1 MLRILIIAVLL
12 SASGTLSLT
21 AQTRHA
27 FVVGIDTYDNV
38 ASLAKARND
47 ARSVATALEEVGF
60 RTQLLI
66 DVDETALLT
75 ELTRFSGQ
83 LDPGDE
89 VVFYFAGHGVEIN
102 GRNYLLPADVP
113 SVAPGQELVV
123 TRGALPVSDVI
134 DQFNARG
141 VRLSLLILDA
151 CRDNPFE
158 TLGTRSLGRSVG
170 LGREEAPEGTF
181 VMFSAG
187 AGQQAL
193 DRLSTDDPN
202 PNSVFTRVLLP
213 RLTQPGLPL
222 RTMVREV
229 RSEVRA
235 LGRSVAHEQF
245 PAVYDQLDGAFTF
258 VPVAALPDPIDDGP
272 VAPPTSS
279 PVVSDPCAAARADW
293 PLIGE
298 NPSVALLEAYRAAHS
313 GCSLMVTLASER
325 LAALSDGPS
334 VTPPVVTPPVVTPTP
349 SPPTVTT
356 PTPIATPSTVTT
368 PTPIPT
374 PTPQGGSF
382 DVAQLLQACVAVAG
396 PNVSFADLQTGAGL
410 ERARRACGEVWDVM
424 VDRSSPDGIELTA
437 LIGRIAHARGDFAEA
452 AGYYQTAANGG
463 NAVAANSL
471 GGLYERGEGVVQ
483 NGQTAT
489 NWFRTAGEL
498 GDANG
503 WYNFADSYLAGNI
516 VPQNYDVAFQGFQ
529 VAAEQGHGPSMYQ
542 LGRMYQEGTGVALDA
557 SRANDWYTRGVEA
570 GEPQSAVRL
579 GIAYFRGQGVGQDR
593 GRAARLFRQAAD
605 AGNASGM
612 RNTGV
617 MYREGFGV
625 PLNQSEATRWFERA
639 IAHGDAFAHIYLG
652 WQHQYGNGMQ
662 IDNREAAN
670 WFMSG
675 LAAGSD
681 HPIRN
686 PNEFD
691 GVVGRE
697 LQTQLRDRGYYN
709 GAIDGAVGPGTI
721 AAMQAFYDAN
731 N

>member
-1 MLRILIIAVLL
+1 MRILLVIC
-12 SASGTLSLT
+12 LSLLWT
-21 AQTRHA
+21 ASVSAQTRHA

-38 ASLAKARND
+38 GSLAKARND
-47 ARSVATALEEVGF
+47 ARAVAAALEEVGF

-66 DVDETALLT
+66 DADENALLT

-83 LDPGDE
+83 LDRGDE

-193 DRLSTDDPN
+193 DRLSTEDPD

-235 LGRSVAHEQF
+235 LGRTVAHEQF

-258 VPVAALPDPIDDGP
+258 VPAVATPDPIDDGP
-272 VAPPTSS
+272 VAPPTSP
-279 PVVSDPCAAARADW
+279 PVASDPCAAARADW

-298 NPSVALLEAYRAAHS
+298 NPSVALLEAYRSAHS

-334 VTPPVVTPPVVTPTP
+334 ITPPVVTPTP
-349 SPPTVTT
+349 APPTVTT
-356 PTPIATPSTVTT
+356 PTPIQTPAPPTVTT

-374 PTPQGGSF
+374 PTSQPGTQ
-382 DVAQLLQACVAVAG
+382 DVARLMQACVAVAG
-396 PNVSFADLQTGAGL
+396 PDVPFADLQTGRGL
-410 ERARRACGEVWDVM
+410 EQARRACGEAWSVM
-424 VDRSSPDGIELTA
+424 TDRTSPDGIELTA
-437 LIGRIAHARGDFAEA
+437 LVGRIAHARGDFAEA
-452 AGYYQTAANGG
+452 AGLYQTAANGG
-463 NAVAANSL
+463 NAMAAYSL
-471 GGLYERGEGVVQ
+471 GEFYRDGQGVVVD
-483 NGQTAT
+483 GPTAMG
-489 NWFRTAGEL
+489 WFRDAGEL
-498 GDANG
+498 GDPSG
-503 WYNFADSYLAGNI
+503 WHAYGLSFLTGDV
-516 VPQNYDVAFQGFQ
+516 VPQDQYRASLAFQT
-529 VAAEQGHGPSMYQ
+529 AAEQGYGPSMYE
-542 LGRMYQEGTGVALDA
+542 LGLLYQDGTGVAQDQSL
-557 SRANDWYTRGVEA
+557 ANDWFARGADA
-570 GEPQSAVRL
+570 GEPRSAVRL
-579 GIAYFRGQGVGQDR
+579 GISYFSGQGVGQDR
-593 GRAARLFRQAAD
+593 TRAARLFRQAAD

-625 PLNQSEATRWFERA
+625 PLNQAEATRWFERA
-639 IAHGDAFAHIYLG
+639 VASGDAFAHIYLG
-652 WQHQYGNGMQ
+652 WQHQYGNGTQ

-686 PNEFD
+686 PNEF
-691 GVVGRE
+691 GGAVGRE

-709 GAIDGAVGPGTI
+709 GGIDGAVGPGTI
-721 AAMQAFYDAN
+721 AAMQAFYDDN